1 MVVCLALLSGCSL
14 LRLTYPQL
22 PTIAYWWLD
31 GYADFSSAQSERVR
45 DELAAWLRWNR
56 GTQLPDYAAL
66 LQRARAE
73 VQANT
78 TAAQV
83 CRLFDDAAARLSV
96 AYEQVLPAA
105 AEIVLTLTPAQ
116 LDHIQRRFEK
126 GNADF
131 RTDFLQSVPEE
142 RLQASVKR
150 TVERSETLYGKLDDP
165 QRERI
170 ARGAAASPYDP
181 ERWLVERQQRQRDIL
196 QTLRRLQAERVSPAQ
211 AQAALRG
218 FAERAQQSPNE
229 AYSAYQR
236 RLKQYN
242 CEFAAQVHNST
253 TPVQRQAAAATLAGW
268 ENDLRALAAEPAR

>member
-1 MVVCLALLSGCSL
+1 MCLALLPGCSL

-22 PTIAYWWLD
+22 PTIGYWWLD

-45 DELAAWLRWNR
+45 GELAEWLRWHR

-66 LQRARAE
+66 LQRARTD

-83 CRLFDDAAARLSV
+83 CRWFDDAVARLTV

-105 AEIVLTLTPAQ
+105 AEIVLTLTPVQ

-131 RTDFLQSVPEE
+131 RDDFLQSVPED
-142 RLQASVKR
+142 RLQESVKR
-150 TVERSETLYGKLDDP
+150 AVERGETLYVKLDEA

-170 ARGAAASPYDP
+170 ARGVAASPFDP
-181 ERWLVERQQRQRDIL
+181 ERWLAERQRRQRDIL
-196 QTLRRLQAERVSPAQ
+196 QTLHRLQAERASPAQ

-229 AYSAYQR
+229 AYRAYQR

-242 CEFAAQVHNST
+242 CEFAAQVHNT
-253 TPVQRQAAAATLAGW
+253 TTAVQRQAAAATLAGW